1 MPAGPPGLIPGLHGD
16 HQPALRAQPAGL
28 RYLAFRVFGSVVTIL
43 SVYAVSFRR
52 RFVVVALVLAIPA
65 MVQRIIV
72 PRADAGALAVI
83 SIVLTFVF
91 DVYVVV
97 VIFRR
102 VFMKDKPTTEAVFG
116 ALCIYLLVGF
126 GFSSLYGMLAT
137 VQPHAFYLDPAK
149 AKRFEPHLARDAQ
162 NFGGQVE
169 RRGAVTVVWTRP
181 PTGDLRNSVQA
192 CAFG

>member
-1 MPAGPPGLIPGLHGD
+1 MNSENRFCFMPRTSLKTVAEQSVTQRKFFLLFLFLLAYLVLYPY
-16 HQPALRAQPAGL
+16 AQPAGL

-52 RFVVVALVLAIPA
+52 SFVLVALVLAIPA

-91 DVYVVV
+91 DIFVVV

-137 VQPHAFYLDPAK
+137 VQPHAFYLDGSN
-149 AKRFEPHLARDAQ
+149 RHAR
-162 NFGGQVE
+162 
-169 RRGAVTVVWTRP
+169 
-181 PTGDLRNSVQA
+181 SH
-192 CAFG
+192 